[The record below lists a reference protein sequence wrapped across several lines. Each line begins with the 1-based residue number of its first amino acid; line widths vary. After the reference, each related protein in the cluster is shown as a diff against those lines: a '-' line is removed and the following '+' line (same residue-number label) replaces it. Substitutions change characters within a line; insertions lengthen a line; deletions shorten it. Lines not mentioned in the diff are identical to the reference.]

1 MATTYLYNKGFTIDG
16 ENKIT
21 YEAGN
26 NIQFRLNYLLTKY
39 VAVTWEFINSE
50 TREVISTSTTKDP
63 LLSFSFAQGTKGIDV
78 KLTIDFGI
86 HRTVFYKRR
95 RVVIVPNTS
104 TAVWTLSDLS
114 SAPQYN
120 GHTIVTTSA
129 LEHRID
135 GQYFQPGDIIHIAG
149 NLSSERIRW
158 NNFNGAAG
166 NPIIVTTN
174 NTTQRTITKSNT
186 TEDDVMQIGDNCNHV
201 WFYGKKNSSGVRTI
215 KLING
220 GFSAQQFNGAANACN
235 DVRIFGIETFNAKS
249 TGIKMKL
256 DGVNR
261 ITGGFDDCW
270 VYDCLVQKSGNEG
283 FYEGYFLYNR
293 DGSFNGG
300 DYHHVMKRLKVFA
313 NEARDCG
320 WDGIQVSSCDED
332 TEVYYNVS
340 INNATKNDDNQN
352 FEMVLNGGFAGQCF
366 GNVIINNIVDGAGGL
381 QFLVNKTSY
390 VYNNFIY
397 VPLAQ
402 NAIFIRRTD
411 NPNLSSPSGVY
422 LHNDPYAYAYIFNN
436 TLISGQDSLY
446 VLDFNDAGTGAV
458 PLSGITYIN
467 NAVYYGGAAI
477 EGQFRYNE
485 PAGTGQTRVINNYIS
500 STVNGLGVSFNT
512 GSSTCDFN
520 NDSVVPTIEGIDLSS
535 YIDVNN
541 LLPQMFIDINDQYIP
556 VRGKWHP
563 GHSSRIADHETIN
576 EPDVHKTQI
585 QWYQTDDVTRVK
597 IPEAYGS
604 EFKSYT
610 LIDESNLNKK
620 IASIKPVA
628 KTGNKIGLE
637 IYAVNSML

>member
-39 VAVTWEFINSE
+39 RAVSWEFINSE
-50 TREVISTSTTKDP
+50 TKEVITTSTDKDP
-63 LLSFSFAQGTKGIDV
+63 LVSFSFAHGTKGIDV

-120 GHTIVTTSA
+120 GHTIVTAAA

-135 GQYFQPGDIIHIAG
+135 GQYFAPGDIIHIAG
-149 NLSSERIRW
+149 NISSERIRW

-166 NPIIVTTN
+166 NPIIITTN

-201 WFYGKKNSSGVRTI
+201 WFYGKKDSNGVRSI

-235 DVRIFGIETFNAKS
+235 DVRIFGIEVYHAKS

-256 DGVNR
+256 DTVNR

-283 FYEGYFLYNR
+283 FYEGYFKY
-293 DGSFNGG
+293 DWDSTFNGG

-313 NEARDCG
+313 NEARECK

-340 INNATKNDDNQN
+340 INNATGNTSSQN
-352 FEMVLNGGFAGQCF
+352 FEMVMNGGFAGHFF
-366 GNVIINNIVDGAGGL
+366 GNVIINTVTKGGVQL
-381 QFLVNKTSY
+381 LANKDSY
-390 VYNNFIY
+390 VYNNFVY
-397 VPLAQ
+397 CPLAQ
-402 NAIFIRRTD
+402 NALFIRRTD
-411 NPNLSSPSGVY
+411 NPDYSSPSGVY
-422 LHNDPYAYAYIFNN
+422 LHNDPYAFVYVFNN
-436 TLISGQDSLY
+436 TFVSAQDSVY
-446 VLDFNDAGTGAV
+446 ILDANDETTGIV
-458 PLSGITYIN
+458 PLSGLTYIN

-477 EGQFRYNE
+477 EGQLRYNE
-485 PAGTGQTRVINNYIS
+485 PAGASQTIIINNYVS
-500 STVNGLGVSFNT
+500 STVAGLGVSYST

-520 NDSVVPTIEGIDLSS
+520 NDSIVPATEGVDLSA

-541 LLPQMFIDINDQYIP
+541 LLSQMFTDINDQYIP
-556 VRGKWHP
+556 IRGKWHP
-563 GHSSRIADHETIN
+563 GHSSRIGGHESIN
-576 EPDVHKTQI
+576 EPDVTKTQI

-604 EFKSYT
+604 EFKSYA

-620 IASIKPVA
+620 IASVKPIA
-628 KTGNKIGLE
+628 KTGNKIGIE
-637 IYAVNSML
+637 AFGTESIN

>member
-1 MATTYLYNKGFTIDG
+1 MATTYLYNKGFTVDG
-16 ENKIT
+16 VNKIT
-21 YEAGN
+21 YEAGEY
-26 NIQFRLNYLLTKY
+26 IQFRLNYVLTKY
-39 VAVTWEFINSE
+39 RAVTWEFINSE
-50 TREVISTSTTKDP
+50 TYEVITTSTNKDP
-63 LLSFSFAQGTKGIDV
+63 LLSFSFLQGTKGIDV
-78 KLTIDFGI
+78 RLTIDFGI

-95 RVVIVPNTS
+95 RIVIVPNTS

-120 GHTIVTTSA
+120 GHTIVTA
-129 LEHRID
+129 AGFEHRIN
-135 GQYFQPGDIIHIAG
+135 GQYFQPGDVIHIAG

-158 NNFNGAAG
+158 LNFNGAAG
-166 NPIIVTTN
+166 NPIIITTN

-201 WFYGKKNSSGVRTI
+201 WFYGKKDNSGIRSI

-220 GFSAQQFNGAANACN
+220 GFSAQQFDGAVNACN
-235 DVRIFGIETFNAKS
+235 NVRIFGIETFNAKS

-256 DGVNR
+256 DTLNR

-270 VYDCLVQKSGNEG
+270 VYDCLVKKSGNEG

-293 DGSFNGG
+293 DGTFNGG

-332 TEVYYNVS
+332 TEVFYNVS
-340 INNATKNDDNQN
+340 INNATKNDNNQN

-366 GNVIINNIVDGAGGL
+366 GNVIYNNIVNGAGGL

-422 LHNDPYAYAYIFNN
+422 LHNDPYAFAYIFNN
-436 TLISGQDSLY
+436 TLVSGADCLY
-446 VLDFNDAGTGAV
+446 VLDFNDAGSGIV

-467 NAVYYGGAAI
+467 NAVYFGGSAI

-485 PAGTGQTRVINNYIS
+485 PAWTGQTRIINNYVAS
-500 STVNGLGVSFNT
+500 SINALGIIFST
-512 GSSTCDFN
+512 GSSTCDYA
-520 NDSVVPTIEGIDLSS
+520 NDSIIPTIEGVDLSL
-535 YIDVNN
+535 YIDVSKLKNRIFN
-541 LLPQMFIDINDQYIP
+541 DINDQYIP
-556 VRGKWHP
+556 IRGIWHP
-563 GHSSRIADHETIN
+563 GHSSRIKDHETLI
-576 EPDVHKTQI
+576 EPDVTKTQI
-585 QWYQTDDVTRVK
+585 QWYQTDDVTKLK
-597 IPEAYGS
+597 IPEAYGY
-604 EFKSYT
+604 EFKSYG
-610 LIDESNLNKK
+610 LINNSDLNRKT
-620 IASIKPVA
+620 ASIKA
-628 KTGNKIGLE
+628 ISKTGNKFGNEDFSNTSLP
-637 IYAVNSML
+637 